1 MRPLLNRPFEFS
13 YVDEAID
20 QYYKQEADQV
30 ALFNTFSGLAIF
42 ISLLGLMAMATYT
55 AEQRKKEVSIRKVL
69 RSILQQLV
77 FLLNREN
84 GILVIVAF
92 LIATPITV
100 YALQTWLSEFK
111 YRIAIQPLTICSGTG
126 WISSC

>member
-1 MRPLLNRPFEFS
+1 MRLLLNRPFEFS

-30 ALFNTFSGLAIF
+30 ALFNTFSSLAIF
-42 ISLLGLMAMATYT
+42 ISLLGLIAMATYT

-69 RSILQQLV
+69 GASLQQLV

-84 GILVIVAF
+84 GILSNRSFSYCDTDYRLCLTNLAF
-92 LIATPITV
+92 
-100 YALQTWLSEFK
+100 
-111 YRIAIQPLTICSGTG
+111 
-126 WISSC
+126 